1 MESGKRQE
9 DILEKSYLDL
19 KQLSNEIENYYNE
32 LMREDYELNKW
43 VKEGQK
49 IDENI
54 KTFQEL
60 LKLVIKNFEDAK
72 KDNRIKE
79 ETLSAVNEGL
89 NKIRKEVEPK
99 VEKMLEKISRIKKII
114 KFQQRVWGIIG
125 IILIIVAQFLFYK
138 FDFYI
143 NI

>member
-1 MESGKRQE
+1 MSKDYKLSKWEEEGK
-9 DILEKSYLDL
+9 K
-19 KQLSNEIENYYNE
+19 IE
-32 LMREDYELNKW
+32 
-43 VKEGQK
+43 
-49 IDENI
+49 ENV

-125 IILIIVAQFLFYK
+125 IILIIAAQFYFYK
-138 FDFYI
+138 FGF
-143 NI
+143 NK

>member
-1 MESGKRQE
+1 MENDKEPGNV
-9 DILEKSYLDL
+9 LEKTYLDL
-19 KQLSNEIENYYNE
+19 KQLSNEIENNYNE
-32 LMREDYELNKW
+32 LMRKDYELKKW
-43 VKEGQK
+43 VEEGQK

-79 ETLSAVNEGL
+79 ETLSAVDEGL

-125 IILIIVAQFLFYK
+125 IILIIAAQFYFYK
-138 FDFYI
+138 FGF
-143 NI
+143 NK

>member
-19 KQLSNEIENYYNE
+19 KQLSNEIENNYNE
-32 LMREDYELNKW
+32 IMSKDYKLSKW
-43 VKEGQK
+43 AEEGKK
-49 IDENI
+49 IEENV

-60 LKLVIKNFEDAK
+60 LKIVIKNFEDAK

-79 ETLSAVNEGL
+79 ETLSAIDEGL

-99 VEKMLEKISRIKKII
+99 VEEMLDKISKINKTIKT
-114 KFQQRVWGIIG
+114 QQIVWQVIG
-125 IILIIVAQFLFYK
+125 FILIIVAHFVLNKVFP
-138 FDFYI
+138 
-143 NI
+143 NNN